1 MHRATGELARILLGA
16 SVAMAG
22 LGCAGDGSAA
32 GAGDRPTVRIAAAS
46 DLQFALRDLI
56 ETFEADNASVTVE
69 ATYGSSGNL
78 FGQVRNGAPFD
89 AFFSA
94 DIAYA
99 RELETSG
106 LAGAGSTRS
115 YALGAL
121 ALWVPDDSPID
132 VAALGMDA
140 LLDPAAARIAIANP
154 EHAPYGR
161 AAVAAMESAGV
172 HDAVVGRL
180 VLGENVSQAAQFVES
195 GSADIGIVALSIVR
209 APTLE
214 GVGTFIEVP
223 AGLYPPIEQGVVVL
237 DRAADREVAESFVTF
252 VLSDAARPVLERYG
266 FVVPGG

>member
-1 MHRATGELARILLGA
+1 
-16 SVAMAG
+16 V
-22 LGCAGDGSAA
+22 
-32 GAGDRPTVRIAAAS
+32 TVAAAS
-46 DLQFALRDLI
+46 DLQFALGEIID
-56 ETFEADNASVTVE
+56 EFEAATPGVRVE
-69 ATYGSSGNL
+69 VAYGSSGNL
-78 FGQVRNGAPFD
+78 VGQIRNGAPFD
-89 AFFSA
+89 VFFSA
-94 DIAYA
+94 DIAYG

-106 LAGAGSTRS
+106 LAEAGSTRQ

-161 AAVAAMESAGV
+161 AAVAAMEAAGV
-172 HDAVVGRL
+172 HEAVRGRL

-195 GSADIGIVALSIVR
+195 GSADIGIVALSLVR

-237 DRAADREVAESFVTF
+237 DRAADREAADSFVTF
-252 VLSDAARPVLERYG
+252 VLSDAARPVLARYG
-266 FVVPGG
+266 FVVPRG